1 MIGFG
6 SNKDERGAERE
17 RVERA
22 METAGVTSAS
32 MWPCGGG
39 ESQRVCG
46 HHNAALITIMF
57 TSDQH
62 TL

>member
-6 SNKDERGAERE
+6 SRDERGAERE
-17 RVERA
+17 RGKRA

-39 ESQRVCG
+39 GSQRVCG
-46 HHNAALITIMF
+46 HHNAALINIMF
-57 TSDQH
+57 TSHQH